1 MNQTLIEQY
10 MYAVSTNDMYLRYQ
24 TQWEFLLNSY
34 MGGVEYQRA
43 GMLTKYTNETQNEYN
58 ARIISTF
65 CENHCK
71 SVISTYISFLFRE
84 HPDREL
90 GLLEYDS
97 TVKDFLED
105 ADMDGRSF
113 DNFMKEVAVWSSV
126 FGHCWVM
133 VVKPNVGAVT
143 AADEIA
149 EGVRPYLTLLTPL
162 TVMDWSWN
170 RQSNGRFELSYLKYT
185 EEANDTMAV
194 IKEWTKETITTK
206 IVSHKEKSVLSTTEE
221 INELGSIPA
230 VLAYNHRSPV
240 RGIGVSDIADIA
252 SAQRFILNQTSEV
265 EQSIRINGH
274 PALVKTAGTEA
285 SAGAGAIIQMDENMD
300 SGLKPYMLSVSTNT
314 AQIYESIRHT
324 VEAIDK
330 MANVGSVRSSSPT
343 IMSGVAREQEF
354 ALLNAK
360 LSEKADNLELTEEHI
375 WELYCLYQGKTWS
388 GTIEYPGSFNIR
400 DTDAEVDRL
409 VKARQAATDPVV
421 LRIIDEQLVEMLGEE
436 KERLAF
442 IDPNPQPGRLYP
454 DGEPIADS
462 LPNAYQPASN
472 AEVPE
477 GQNCANCEY
486 YKPGELYCTK
496 FDAPVRAVFWC
507 AKWEAMEENDS

>member
-1 MNQTLIEQY
+1 MNQTLLEQY
-10 MYAVSTNDMYLRYQ
+10 IQAVSTNQMYHRYQ
-24 TQWEFLLNSY
+24 GQWDFLLNSY
-34 MGGVEYQRA
+34 MGGIEYQRA
-43 GMLTKYTNETQNEYN
+43 GMLTKYVNETENEYV
-58 ARIISTF
+58 ARLTSTF

-84 HPDREL
+84 QPKREL
-90 GLLEYDS
+90 GLLEYDT
-97 TVKDFLED
+97 TVMDFMED

-113 DNFMKEVAVWSSV
+113 DNFMKEAAVWSSV
-126 FGHCWVM
+126 FGHCWIM

-162 TVMDWSWN
+162 TVMDWRWS

-194 IKEWTKETITTK
+194 IKEWTKESISTK
-206 IVSHKEKSVLSTTEE
+206 VVSHKDKTVISSEE
-221 INELGSIPA
+221 EVNGLGKIPA

-240 RGIGVSDIADIA
+240 RGIGISDIADIA

-265 EQSIRINGH
+265 EQSIRVNGH
-274 PALVKTAGTEA
+274 PALVKTASTEA

-300 SGLKPYMLSVSTNT
+300 AGLKPYMLSVSTNT
-314 AQIYESIRHT
+314 GQIYEAIRHT
-324 VEAIDK
+324 VDAIDK

-375 WELYCLYQGKTWS
+375 WELYCLYQGKTWT
-388 GTIEYPGSFNIR
+388 GVIEYPGSFNIR
-400 DTDAEVDRL
+400 DTDSEVERL
-409 VKARQAATDPVV
+409 VKAKQAATDPRV
-421 LRIIDEQLVEMLGEE
+421 LQIIDRELLEALGEDPNMLGQAEFNPNDIPVE
-436 KERLAF
+436 VPF
-442 IDPNPQPGRLYP
+442 DPHIMIDPQTGK
-454 DGEPIADS
+454 
-462 LPNAYQPASN
+462 
-472 AEVPE
+472 
-477 GQNCANCEY
+477 EY
-486 YKPGELYCTK
+486 YART
-496 FDAPVRAVFWC
+496 
-507 AKWEAMEENDS
+507 EAEHLAYTDLGYQHKDD